1 MMPSP
6 PPVHRQARGRPWA
19 EQIAGRHGGVP
30 PLPSHGLDH
39 AASLYVSYGLRMPVA
54 LLLPRPHIFS
64 VGTGLAVRQ
73 VLSLGRAGGDAFY
86 LQLFNFTERSS

>member
-1 MMPSP
+1 
-6 PPVHRQARGRPWA
+6 
-19 EQIAGRHGGVP
+19 
-30 PLPSHGLDH
+30 
-39 AASLYVSYGLRMPVA
+39 MPVA

-86 LQLFNFTERSS
+86 LQIFNFTERSS